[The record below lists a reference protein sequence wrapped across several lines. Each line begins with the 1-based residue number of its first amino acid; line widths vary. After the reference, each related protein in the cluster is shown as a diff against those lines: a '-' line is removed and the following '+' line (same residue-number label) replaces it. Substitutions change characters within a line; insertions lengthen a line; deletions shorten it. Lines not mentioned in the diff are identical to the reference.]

1 MDKNEEKFYKNLG
14 KRIVYL
20 RLKAGYKNQ
29 ESFAYDAGIAR
40 GQYTRYELG
49 TNMKINNLYKI
60 IKAHKMS
67 WNDFFSEG
75 F

>member
-14 KRIVYL
+14 KRITQL
-20 RLKAGYKNQ
+20 RLKAGYNNQ
-29 ESFAYDAGIAR
+29 ESFAHDAGISR

-49 TNMKINNLYKI
+49 TNMKLNNLYKI
-60 IKAHKMS
+60 IKQHKMT
-67 WNDFFSEG
+67 WEEFFSEG